1 MLNIFKRKIQLVFLH
16 NFIIKLLYKYLHVK
30 IIITKLIIILS
41 IQYMFSQEVIKF
53 DSSEKIEKWSIV
65 NDNVMGGVSTSKFY
79 YDGNHAIFEGKISL
93 KNNGGFASI
102 RSDIK
107 RILVSPKK
115 KINLSLKGDG
125 KVYQVRVKR
134 NKFDNFSYVQNFK
147 TNGKNEIISI
157 ELNKFYPSFRGI
169 KLNKE
174 NFNYNQIEQ
183 ISILIGNKQ
192 EEEFKLKIEK
202 IFFNE

>member
-1 MLNIFKRKIQLVFLH
+1 MH
-16 NFIIKLLYKYLHVK
+16 NFIKKLLYKYLHVK

-41 IQYMFSQEVIKF
+41 VQHMSSQEVIKF
-53 DSSEKIEKWSIV
+53 DSAEKIENWSIV

-79 YDGNHAIFEGKISL
+79 YNDNQAIFEGKISL
-93 KNNGGFASI
+93 KNNGGFASV

-107 RILVSPKK
+107 KILVSPKK
-115 KINLSLKGDG
+115 KINLLVKGDG
-125 KVYQVRVKR
+125 KVYQVRIKK
-134 NKFDNFSYVQNFK
+134 NKFDNFSYVHNFK

-169 KLNKE
+169 RLNKE
-174 NFNYNQIEQ
+174 NYNHNQIEH

-202 IFFNE
+202 IFFND